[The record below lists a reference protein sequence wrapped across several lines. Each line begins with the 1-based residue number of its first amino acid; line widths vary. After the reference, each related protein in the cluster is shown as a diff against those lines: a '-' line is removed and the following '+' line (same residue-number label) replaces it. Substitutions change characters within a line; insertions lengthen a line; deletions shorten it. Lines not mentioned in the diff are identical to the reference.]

1 VGQSNDPAKTAGRPL
16 KFLRQAGYAGRV
28 YPVNARRDEV
38 LGERAFASLAALP
51 EVPEHVYVVTPTE
64 AAVEAIEE
72 CGRLG
77 VKVATVLAD
86 GFAEAGPAGEAREAR
101 LRDVVAR
108 TGLRIVGPS
117 SLGVVNLRDGVM
129 LTANAAFDEKDLP
142 VGRIFAASHSGTMI
156 GALLSRGKARHIGF
170 AGLVSVGN
178 EVDLSV
184 GEICAATLDDPD
196 IDGYLLFLET
206 LRKAASLR
214 AFALAAAARGKPV
227 LAYKLGRSSAAR
239 ELAVSHTGA
248 LAGEDDV
255 ADAFLA
261 DCGIARVETFEA
273 LIEGLPL
280 IARVPA
286 RRTGA
291 RPPAVAVVTTT
302 AGGATTVVDPLAARG
317 ITIAQPSAETYA
329 RLDAAGIAAARAR
342 IVDLTIAGARYEVM
356 KGALDVLLSAP
367 EFDLVVAVVG
377 SSARFHP
384 ELALKPII
392 DCAGAA
398 MPLAAFVVPDAPQA
412 LARLSAAGVPC
423 FRTPE
428 ACADAVAA
436 ALRRRVPVP
445 AVVRQPAP
453 RGGGRL
459 LDELEAYALLDR
471 LGLARAPGVALAATI
486 SRAPA
491 LPFPYPVAAKL
502 LGEIAHKSDIGGVVL
517 GIADGAGLVAAI
529 AKMRAAVG
537 AHGHQMD
544 RVLVQ
549 PMIAGVGEAL
559 IGYRVDRD
567 VGPLVMVAAG
577 GVFTE
582 IYRDRS
588 LRMAPVDLDTARDM
602 IAEVRGL
609 KVLAGYRGKPAGDLD
624 ALARAIVAISRLALD
639 GTVAEAEI
647 NPLIVRPA
655 GQGVIAVD
663 ALAKLAG

>member
-1 VGQSNDPAKTAGRPL
+1 
-16 KFLRQAGYAGRV
+16 
-28 YPVNARRDEV
+28 
-38 LGERAFASLAALP
+38 
-51 EVPEHVYVVTPTE
+51 
-64 AAVEAIEE
+64 
-72 CGRLG
+72 
-77 VKVATVLAD
+77 
-86 GFAEAGPAGEAREAR
+86 
-101 LRDVVAR
+101 
-108 TGLRIVGPS
+108 
-117 SLGVVNLRDGVM
+117 
-129 LTANAAFDEKDLP
+129 
-142 VGRIFAASHSGTMI
+142 
-156 GALLSRGKARHIGF
+156 
-170 AGLVSVGN
+170 
-178 EVDLSV
+178 
-184 GEICAATLDDPD
+184 
-196 IDGYLLFLET
+196 
-206 LRKAASLR
+206 SLR

-255 ADAFLA
+255 ADAFLT

-286 RRTGA
+286 RLRNA

-329 RLDAAGIAAARAR
+329 RLDAAGIAVARAR

-356 KGALDVLLSAP
+356 KGALDILLGAP

-398 MPLAAFVVPDAPQA
+398 KPLAAFVVPDAPQA

-436 ALRRRVPVP
+436 ALRRRVPAP

-453 RGGGRL
+453 PGGGRL

-471 LGLARAPGVALAATI
+471 LGLARAPAVALAATI
-486 SRAPA
+486 SQAPA
-491 LPFPYPVAAKL
+491 LPFPYPVAVKL
-502 LGEIAHKSDIGGVVL
+502 LGEIAHKSDIGGVAL
-517 GIADGAGLVAAI
+517 DIADGAGLVAAI

-588 LRMAPVDLDTARDM
+588 LRLAPVDLDTARDM

-609 KVLAGYRGKPAGDLD
+609 KVLAGYRGKLAGDLD
-624 ALARAIVAISRLALD
+624 ALARAVVALSQLALD
-639 GTVAEAEI
+639 ETVAEAEI

-655 GQGVIAVD
+655 GQGVVAVD
-663 ALAKLAG
+663 ALAKFNE